1 MLGGGGGRREKACVQ
16 SKKHAVVVY
25 LSALTRVLAVEEGLC
40 RSVSSSSTAVGL
52 AALIVLSEDDDRAL

>member
-1 MLGGGGGRREKACVQ
+1 MQ
-16 SKKHAVVVY
+16 FKKRAVVVY
-25 LSALTRVLAVEEGLC
+25 LSVLTRVLAVEGGLC